1 MSIIAAIIGVIVFP
15 AAMLY
20 MLITE
25 PKKEQPQI
33 LEKGAVIAILTVGY
47 ALIFGG
53 VS

>member
-1 MSIIAAIIGVIVFP
+1 MSIIAIIGVIVFP

-33 LEKGAVIAILTVGY
+33 FEKGVVIAILTVSY
-47 ALIFGG
+47 AWIFSGL
-53 VS
+53 S